1 MSEQIALQQG
11 DRGAGV
17 LALQNAL
24 IQRGY
29 ELPQFGADGAYGPE
43 TAEAVRAWKKDNST
57 DLLSPIADG
66 SYVTER
72 ELDLIGVAAVAEQE
86 ESEVAS
92 FGGSSAGEIILVGAA
107 TAVGIILALDE

>member
-11 DRGAGV
+11 YRGAGV

-72 ELDLIGVAAVAEQE
+72 ELDLIGAAVVAE
-86 ESEVAS
+86 ESEDSVAS
-92 FGGSSAGEIILVGAA
+92 FGGGGAGEIILVGAA

>member
-11 DRGAGV
+11 DTGAGV

-29 ELPQFGADGAYGPE
+29 ELTQFGADGAYGPE
-43 TAEAVRAWKKDNST
+43 TAEAVRAWKQDNLT

-72 ELDLIGVAAVAEQE
+72 ELDLIGVAAITE
-86 ESEVAS
+86 EEGTMAS
-92 FGGSSAGEIILVGAA
+92 FGGGSAGEIILIGAA
-107 TAVGIILALDE
+107 TAAGIILALDE

>member
-43 TAEAVRAWKKDNST
+43 TAEAVRAWKQDNLT

-72 ELDLIGVAAVAEQE
+72 ELDLIGVAAVTEE
-86 ESEVAS
+86 ESAVAS
-92 FGGSSAGEIILVGAA
+92 FGGGSAGEIILVGAA
-107 TAVGIILALDE
+107 TAAGIILALDD

>member
-11 DRGAGV
+11 YRGAGV

-72 ELDLIGVAAVAEQE
+72 ELDLIGVAAVGQE
-86 ESEVAS
+86 
-92 FGGSSAGEIILVGAA
+92 FFA
-107 TAVGIILALDE
+107 TLRAWPKSYSKRFKTLRTARAIRVR

>member
-11 DRGAGV
+11 DAGAGV

-29 ELPQFGADGAYGPE
+29 ELPSGADGAYGPE

-66 SYVTER
+66 PYVTER
-72 ELDLIGVAAVAEQE
+72 ELDLIGVSAVAEQE

-92 FGGSSAGEIILVGAA
+92 FGGSGAGEIILVGAA